1 MDNPQNTYK
10 LDRYDLSRDRSLRA
24 WSAADEYL
32 LQTYKDLEVKPLQL
46 GIYNDRFG
54 YLTCHLHTHKPT
66 VITHLSSQEKAIS
79 ANLAANGLEALPY
92 YKPLESLSAKLDLVL
107 LKVPK
112 SLDLFRLLLEDI
124 VKSSTEDVTIICAF
138 MTRHFSPKMIEI
150 AESLFENAQQSRAYK
165 KSRCLTLTSK
175 KASTL
180 KENIITLQHD
190 GHTYKQYPGVF
201 SSNHIDYA
209 TQFLLEQLV
218 IDSSTEKILD
228 LGSGNGVIAKVSQQ
242 KAPDAE
248 IHLVDDAYLAVA
260 SAKLNLS
267 GDNIHHHYTNELS
280 HFEDASFDVI
290 VTNPP
295 FHFEHEINIQV
306 PLFLF
311 KECHRCLKTSGSLQ
325 LVANQH
331 LNYKVHLEKIFG
343 EVVIVG
349 ENDKFVV
356 YNCKL

>member
-1 MDNPQNTYK
+1 
-10 LDRYDLSRDRSLRA
+10 
-24 WSAADEYL
+24 
-32 LQTYKDLEVKPLQL
+32 
-46 GIYNDRFG
+46 
-54 YLTCHLHTHKPT
+54 
-66 VITHLSSQEKAIS
+66 
-79 ANLAANGLEALPY
+79 
-92 YKPLESLSAKLDLVL
+92 
-107 LKVPK
+107 
-112 SLDLFRLLLEDI
+112 
-124 VKSSTEDVTIICAF
+124 
-138 MTRHFSPKMIEI
+138 MIEI